1 MLIRCVV
8 VWYSCK
14 WWLTMRTTRGL
25 RLADTTVIRSIR
37 SCTQHPQMTKIWDF
51 DRIKVYICDLF
62 RLYICINNTEHSIA
76 LQQDP
81 TISNHSLSAFFH
93 ALGSTSDLRRA
104 VDKSSNEL
112 SFLMTAVTTL
122 FLISSS
128 KFPIP
133 LLDVCASILFMAC
146 NTDHS
151 PTSLRRQRQ
160 SDPEVIHDWIL
171 IYEYKYWSWSY
182 IRHMDTYLFLW

>member
-14 WWLTMRTTRGL
+14 WWLTMRTTRGP

-37 SCTQHPQMTKIWDF
+37 SCTQHPRMSKIWDL

-151 PTSLRRQRQ
+151 QCDVVKKTATERSRSHTWLNFDLWVQ
-160 SDPEVIHDWIL
+160 VLVLIIH
-171 IYEYKYWSWSY
+171 
-182 IRHMDTYLFLW
+182 